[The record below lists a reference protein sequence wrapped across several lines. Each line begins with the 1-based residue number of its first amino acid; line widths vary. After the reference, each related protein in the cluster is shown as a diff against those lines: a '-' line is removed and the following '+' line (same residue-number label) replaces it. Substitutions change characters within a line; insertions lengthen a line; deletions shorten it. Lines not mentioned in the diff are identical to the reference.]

1 MKLKRIL
8 TTILYFIIFFSI
20 SDLLFAQK
28 NASEIVSENYKF
40 TFTIP
45 QEAFNL
51 RKEETSEKNAITYEF
66 ESTANSDTIG
76 VLLLAF
82 KYPDIKKLNDFV
94 YHMEKEVSLDIPRR
108 TGDYTEYDSVYHDA
122 KMAVYKNKNLTHV
135 IYYYRT
141 KDESSQ
147 YNFTYLL
154 RFKVFTNKYDDE
166 ILNYMKAVAANFIP
180 RRNIDVESSD

>member
-1 MKLKRIL
+1 
-8 TTILYFIIFFSI
+8 
-20 SDLLFAQK
+20 
-28 NASEIVSENYKF
+28 
-40 TFTIP
+40 
-45 QEAFNL
+45 
-51 RKEETSEKNAITYEF
+51 
-66 ESTANSDTIG
+66 
-76 VLLLAF
+76 LLLAF

-108 TGDYTEYDSVYHDA
+108 TGDYTEYDSVYYDA

>member
-8 TTILYFIIFFSI
+8 TLILSFIIFNSI

-45 QEAFNL
+45 QDAFNL

-66 ESTANSDTIG
+66 ETTANSDTIG

-108 TGDYTEYDSVYHDA
+108 TGDYIEFDSVYYDA

-135 IYYYRT
+135 I
-141 KDESSQ
+141 
-147 YNFTYLL
+147 
-154 RFKVFTNKYDDE
+154 
-166 ILNYMKAVAANFIP
+166 
-180 RRNIDVESSD
+180 

>member
-1 MKLKRIL
+1 
-8 TTILYFIIFFSI
+8 
-20 SDLLFAQK
+20 
-28 NASEIVSENYKF
+28 
-40 TFTIP
+40 
-45 QEAFNL
+45 
-51 RKEETSEKNAITYEF
+51 
-66 ESTANSDTIG
+66 
-76 VLLLAF
+76 
-82 KYPDIKKLNDFV
+82 
-94 YHMEKEVSLDIPRR
+94 MEKEVSLDIPRR
-108 TGDYTEYDSVYHDA
+108 TGDYTEYDSVYYDA